1 MRVIRAANWRPAE
14 ARQFSL
20 QQELIARLPR
30 HDRGVA
36 VHAEH
41 ARDLRGHLAA
51 GHGAD
56 PQHKPSGRQ

>member
-1 MRVIRAANWRPAE
+1 MGSLGSGVKLPAE
-14 ARQFSL
+14 AGQLRTQL
-20 QQELIARLPR
+20 ELNAGLPR